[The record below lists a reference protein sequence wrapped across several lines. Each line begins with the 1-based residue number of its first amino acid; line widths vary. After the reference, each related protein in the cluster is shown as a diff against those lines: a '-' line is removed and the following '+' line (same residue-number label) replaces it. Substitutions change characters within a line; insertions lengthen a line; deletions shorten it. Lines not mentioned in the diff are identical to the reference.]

1 MRTLIA
7 VAASTL
13 LCTSALACD
22 FHGKD
27 AHAGPDPSIAMKKD
41 PAAPA
46 TTAAASGKATTQ
58 AAAKPRKDTKV
69 AASTV
74 PKPVYFEQRAA
85 N

>member
-22 FHGKD
+22 YHGKD
-27 AHAGPDPSIAMKKD
+27 AHAGPDPSIASAKE
-41 PAAPA
+41 ATAPVSVA
-46 TTAAASGKATTQ
+46 TSKKATTVVESKQ
-58 AAAKPRKDTKV
+58 PKKDTKV
-69 AASTV
+69 AASAA
-74 PKPVYFEQRAA
+74 PKPVSFEQRAA